1 MFHFLSTGGVAQM
14 VQKIS
19 AVLVKAGKV
28 THLSV
33 GMSLAFCILIGI
45 IVFFRANGER
55 S

>member
-1 MFHFLSTGGVAQM
+1 M

-28 THLSV
+28 TPLSV

-45 IVFFRANGER
+45 TGFFFVQMVNALDFHLPRDPHFV
-55 S
+55 